1 MASRRSADTLIAEGK
16 VAVNGEVITKLGHVI
31 DESKDVVLVNGV
43 TCRPPQTNAY
53 VAMNKPKGY
62 LVTLKDEFGRKTIQ
76 RLMVGLTQ
84 RVYPVGRLDLDSE
97 GLLLLTDDGE
107 LAFRLAHPSYGIKK
121 LYTVRVKGAFSQEH
135 LRFFF
140 DGITLEDGHVAHAK
154 AKIIDSDANST
165 FLSIE
170 LQEGRKREI
179 RRMCKTIGY
188 PVISLVRVKFDDITL
203 QGIDKGKWRYLLPVE
218 VERLKRKVGMI

>member
-1 MASRRSADTLIAEGK
+1 MASRRGADTLIAEGK
-16 VAVNGEVITKLGHVI
+16 VVVNGEVITKLGHVI
-31 DESKDVVLVNGV
+31 DENTDEVLVNGV
-43 TCRPPQTNAY
+43 HCRQPQSNVY
-53 VAMNKPKGY
+53 IAMNKPKGY
-62 LVTLKDEFGRKTIQ
+62 LVTLKDDFGRKTIQ
-76 RLMVGLTQ
+76 RLIANLAH
-84 RVYPVGRLDLDSE
+84 RVYPIGRLDLDSE

-121 LYTVRVKGAFSQEH
+121 LYTVRVKGNFSQEN
-135 LRFFF
+135 LRHFF
-140 DGITLEDGHVAHAK
+140 DGIALEDGHIAHAK
-154 AKIIDSDANST
+154 AKILDNDENTT

-179 RRMCKTIGY
+179 RQMCKAIGY

>member
-1 MASRRSADTLIAEGK
+1 MASRRAADTLIADGK
-16 VAVNGEVITKLGHVI
+16 VEVNGETVTKLGHVI
-31 DESKDVVLVNGV
+31 DESKDVVLVNGQR
-43 TCRPPQTNAY
+43 CQQPPSNIY
-53 VAMNKPKGY
+53 IAMNKPKGY
-62 LVTLKDEFGRKTIQ
+62 LVTLKDDFGRKTIQ
-76 RLMVGLTQ
+76 RLITELKQ

-107 LAFRLAHPSYGIKK
+107 LAFRLAHPTYGIKK
-121 LYTVRVKGAFSQEH
+121 LYTVRVKGQFSQEH
-135 LRFFF
+135 LRYFF

-154 AKIIDSDANST
+154 AKIIDSDENST

-188 PVISLVRVKFDDITL
+188 PVISLVRIKFDDITL

-218 VERLKRKVGMI
+218 VERLKRKVGLI